1 MPIIVPKDLPAFK
14 VLKDENIF
22 VMPEKRAFNQDIRPI
37 EIAIVNLMPTKIE
50 TEIQLLRLLGNSP
63 LQVNITLI
71 NMKSH
76 TSKNTEPSHL
86 EKFYKTFEEVKNFNF
101 DGMIFTGAPVEK
113 LEYSDITYYKELTE
127 IFDYASKKVTSS
139 IFICWAAQA
148 ALKYYYDIDKTDL
161 NEKMFGIYPYKAQ
174 VKYELLLKG
183 MDDEFYMPMSRYTH
197 IDEEQVYK
205 NKNLK
210 VLASSDRKG
219 IGIIKSKD
227 NKRFFLLGHVEY
239 GRNTLK
245 KEYERDIEKNIKI
258 NPPENYFN
266 SDGKTVNMTW
276 ASTGNLIYYNWLNYY
291 LYQITPYDIS
301 KVGEN

>member
-86 EKFYKTFEEVKNFNF
+86 EKFYKTFEEVKDFNF

-161 NEKMFGIYPYKAQ
+161 SEKMFGIYPYKAQ

-291 LYQITPYDIS
+291 LYQITPYDIT

>member
-86 EKFYKTFEEVKNFNF
+86 EKFYKTFEEVKDFNF

-161 NEKMFGIYPYKAQ
+161 SEKMFGIYPYKAQ

-197 IDEEQVYK
+197 INEEQVYK

>member
-86 EKFYKTFEEVKNFNF
+86 EKFYKTFEEVKDFNF

-210 VLASSDRKG
+210 VLASSDKKG

-291 LYQITPYDIS
+291 LYQITPYDIT

>member
-86 EKFYKTFEEVKNFNF
+86 EKFYKTFEEVKDFNF

>member
-86 EKFYKTFEEVKNFNF
+86 EKFYKTFEEVKDFNF

-197 IDEEQVYK
+197 INEEQVYK

-258 NPPENYFN
+258 NPPENYFKP
-266 SDGKTVNMTW
+266 DGKTVNMTW

>member
-86 EKFYKTFEEVKNFNF
+86 EKFYKTFEEVKDFNF

-113 LEYSDITYYKELTE
+113 LEYSDITYYNELTE

-161 NEKMFGIYPYKAQ
+161 SEKMFGIYPYKAQ

-197 IDEEQVYK
+197 INEVQVYK

-210 VLASSDRKG
+210 VLASSDKKG

-258 NPPENYFN
+258 NPPENYFKP
-266 SDGKTVNMTW
+266 DGKTVNMTW

>member
-86 EKFYKTFEEVKNFNF
+86 EKFYKTFEEVKDFNF

-258 NPPENYFN
+258 NPPENYFK

>member
-86 EKFYKTFEEVKNFNF
+86 EKFYKTFEEVKDFNF

-127 IFDYASKKVTSS
+127 IFDFASKKVTSS

>member
-1 MPIIVPKDLPAFK
+1 
-14 VLKDENIF
+14 
-22 VMPEKRAFNQDIRPI
+22 
-37 EIAIVNLMPTKIE
+37 
-50 TEIQLLRLLGNSP
+50 
-63 LQVNITLI
+63 
-71 NMKSH
+71 
-76 TSKNTEPSHL
+76 
-86 EKFYKTFEEVKNFNF
+86 
-101 DGMIFTGAPVEK
+101 
-113 LEYSDITYYKELTE
+113 
-127 IFDYASKKVTSS
+127 
-139 IFICWAAQA
+139 
-148 ALKYYYDIDKTDL
+148 
-161 NEKMFGIYPYKAQ
+161 
-174 VKYELLLKG
+174 
-183 MDDEFYMPMSRYTH
+183 MPMSRYTH

>member
-86 EKFYKTFEEVKNFNF
+86 EKFYKTFEEVKDFNF

-291 LYQITPYDIS
+291 LYQITPYDIT